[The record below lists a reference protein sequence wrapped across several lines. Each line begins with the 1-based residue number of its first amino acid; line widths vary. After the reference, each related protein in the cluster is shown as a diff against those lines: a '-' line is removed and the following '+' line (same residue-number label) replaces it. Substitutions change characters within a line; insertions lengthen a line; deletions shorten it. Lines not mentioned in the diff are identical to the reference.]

1 MIKNMLITLIVA
13 LIVFEIIEHV
23 LAPLIG
29 FMFGK
34 KRRSISGAEG
44 MVGKVVEVKQWNTNQ
59 GEVFVNGELWRAICK
74 VPLVK
79 GDKAVIH
86 DVEGLILKVGPL
98 ND

>member
-23 LAPLIG
+23 LVPLIG

-44 MVGKVVEVKQWNTNQ
+44 MVGQVVEVKRWNADE
-59 GEVFVNGELWRAICK
+59 GEVFVNGELWRAVCM

-86 DVEGLILKVGPL
+86 DVEGLLLKVEPL
-98 ND
+98 NN

>member
-23 LAPLIG
+23 LVPLIG

-44 MVGKVVEVKQWNTNQ
+44 MVGQVVEVKRWNADE
-59 GEVFVNGELWRAICK
+59 GEVFVNGELWRAVCM

-86 DVEGLILKVGPL
+86 DVEGLLLKVEPL

>member
-23 LAPLIG
+23 LVPLIG

-44 MVGKVVEVKQWNTNQ
+44 MVGQVVEVKRWNADE
-59 GEVFVNGELWRAICK
+59 GEVFVNGELWRAVCM

-86 DVEGLILKVGPL
+86 DVEGLLLKVEPL
-98 ND
+98 SD

>member
-1 MIKNMLITLIVA
+1 MIKNMLVTLIVA

-23 LAPLIG
+23 LVPLIG

-44 MVGKVVEVKQWNTNQ
+44 MVGQVVEVKRWNADE
-59 GEVFVNGELWRAICK
+59 GEVFVNGELWRAVCM

-86 DVEGLILKVGPL
+86 DVEGLLLKVEPL

>member
-1 MIKNMLITLIVA
+1 MIKNMLIILIVA

-23 LAPLIG
+23 LVPLIG

-44 MVGKVVEVKQWNTNQ
+44 MVGQVVEVKRWNADE
-59 GEVFVNGELWRAICK
+59 GEVFVNGELWRAVCM

-86 DVEGLILKVGPL
+86 DVEGLLLKVEPL
-98 ND
+98 SD